1 MFLIANDLMTL
12 FMEFVVIVIAVSV
25 FFLYRGVRGID
36 GKRTPN
42 LVIKSISTVSI
53 SVATLVLQLV
63 WGRLNIVFGVA
74 DHSFSNS
81 LRQFVLLLSMII
93 LVYALYTQYTVGKM
107 HFDKTRNRK
116 VK

>member
-1 MFLIANDLMTL
+1 MIANDLMTL
-12 FMEFVVIVIAVSV
+12 FMEFVVIVIALSV
-25 FFLYRGVRGID
+25 FCLYRGVKGSD

-53 SVATLVLQLV
+53 SVATLVVQLI
-63 WGRLNIVFGVA
+63 WGRMNIVLNVP
-74 DHSFSNS
+74 DDSLSNS

-107 HFDKTRNRK
+107 HFKRDKNK
-116 VK
+116 